1 MKSTAHAK
9 FRLIF
14 CEKKAG
20 DQCNIFFEKM
30 NSRQVSALLMRDV
43 RARRVFRG
51 VYAHDVLPRY
61 VPGASAYIIN
71 TDDSRGRG
79 LHWVAVY
86 FDGRGNAEYFDSFG
100 FPPLL
105 QTVVG
110 FLRRNT
116 PGRLLYNDRHLQNFA
131 SSACGL
137 YVVYYILRKSR
148 GASLSSVQG
157 AFPSNNNN
165 SVNDRRV
172 RALILSL

>member
-1 MKSTAHAK
+1 
-9 FRLIF
+9 
-14 CEKKAG
+14 
-20 DQCNIFFEKM
+20 M

-51 VYAHDVLPRY
+51 VYAHDVLPRGY
-61 VPGASAYIIN
+61 VPDASAYIIN

-105 QTVVG
+105 QTVLG
-110 FLRRNT
+110 FLSRNT

-157 AFPSNNNN
+157 AFPSNNNT
-165 SVNDRRV
+165 VNDRRV

>member
-1 MKSTAHAK
+1 
-9 FRLIF
+9 
-14 CEKKAG
+14 
-20 DQCNIFFEKM
+20 M

-61 VPGASAYIIN
+61 VPDASAYIIN

-165 SVNDRRV
+165 NDNSVNDRRV